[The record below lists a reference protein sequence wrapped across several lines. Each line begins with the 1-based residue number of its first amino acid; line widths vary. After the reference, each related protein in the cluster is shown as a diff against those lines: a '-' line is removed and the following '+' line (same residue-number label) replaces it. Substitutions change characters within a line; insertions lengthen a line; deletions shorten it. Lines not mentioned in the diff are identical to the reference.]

1 MRLLSLTI
9 GLLLAAQ
16 TRSAE
21 PPTLSPPKELQEAKN
36 LIQSDGSGKFQI
48 GEVTFDSRKRE
59 VSFPAQVNLR
69 DALIEYAV
77 VGKVGKRH
85 ESLLMTEAP
94 PVHIH
99 LAMLLLGAKA
109 PPQKSKDNPLPPGQA
124 IDILI
129 SWQKDGKE
137 QTGRLEDWIIVG
149 EDKLPAGKGKWI
161 YNGARVDNG
170 QFTASA
176 DQSIVALILDAHAL
190 VNNPRTGNENDEI
203 WFPYEAKIPAL
214 GTKVQVTF
222 KLEKPWNAQNSEAKP
237 SPSA

>member
-1 MRLLSLTI
+1 MRLLCLII
-9 GLLLAAQ
+9 GFLLAAP

-21 PPTLSPPKELQEAKN
+21 SSAKELQEAKN
-36 LIQSDGSGKFQI
+36 LIQPNGPGKFQI
-48 GEVTFDSRKRE
+48 GEVRFDSRQRE

-69 DALIEYAV
+69 DALIEYAI
-77 VGKVGKRH
+77 VGKTGKRH
-85 ESLLMTEAP
+85 ESLLMTEAS

-109 PPQKSKDNPLPPGQA
+109 PPPKSKDNPLPPGPA

-129 SWQKDGKE
+129 SWQEDGKE

-161 YNGARVDNG
+161 YNGARIDKG
-170 QFTASA
+170 RFTALSE
-176 DQSIVALILDAHAL
+176 QSIVALILDVHAL

-203 WFPYEAKIPAL
+203 WFPHEAKIPAP
-214 GTKVQVTF
+214 GAKVQVTF
-222 KLEKPWNAQNSEAKP
+222 QLGKP
-237 SPSA
+237 

>member
-16 TRSAE
+16 TRSAD
-21 PPTLSPPKELQEAKN
+21 PLALPSAKELQESQN
-36 LIQSDGSGKFQI
+36 LIQPVGPGKFQI
-48 GEVTFDSRKRE
+48 GKVTFDSLKRE

-77 VGKVGKRH
+77 VGKTGKRH
-85 ESLLMTEAP
+85 ESLLMTEAN

-99 LAMLLLGAKA
+99 LAMLLLGAKSL
-109 PPQKSKDNPLPPGQA
+109 PQKSKDNPLPPGQA

-129 SWQKDGKE
+129 FWQENGKE

-149 EDKLPAGKGKWI
+149 EDKLPASKGQWS
-161 YNGARVDNG
+161 YNSARIDNG
-170 QFTASA
+170 HFTASA
-176 DQSIVALILDAHAL
+176 DQSVVALILDIHAL
-190 VNNPRTGNENDEI
+190 VNNPRIGNENDEI
-203 WFPYEAKIPAL
+203 WFPHESKIPPL

-222 KLEKPWNAQNSEAKP
+222 KLEKLEKR
-237 SPSA
+237 

>member
-1 MRLLSLTI
+1 MRLFSLI
-9 GLLLAAQ
+9 LGLLLAEP

-21 PPTLSPPKELQEAKN
+21 PPVPSSAKELQKSPN
-36 LIQSDGSGKFQI
+36 LIQSKGPRKFQI
-48 GEVTFDSRKRE
+48 GKVTIDSRKRK

-77 VGKVGKRH
+77 VGKTGKRH
-85 ESLLMTEAP
+85 ESLLMTEAD

-99 LAMLLLGAKA
+99 LAMLLLGTKT
-109 PPQKSKDNPLPPGQA
+109 PPRKSKNKDNPLPPGQS

-129 SWQKDGKE
+129 SWQQNGKE

-161 YNGARVDNG
+161 YNGARIDKG
-170 QFTASA
+170 RFTALSE
-176 DQSIVALILDAHAL
+176 QSIVALILDVHAL

-203 WFPYEAKIPAL
+203 WFPHEAKIPAL
-214 GTKVQVTF
+214 NTKVQVTF
-222 KLEKPWNAQNSEAKP
+222 QLGKP
-237 SPSA
+237 

>member
-9 GLLLAAQ
+9 GLLLAPQ
-16 TRSAE
+16 TRNAD
-21 PPTLSPPKELQEAKN
+21 PPALPLSTELQKAQN
-36 LIQSDGSGKFQI
+36 LIQPADPGKFQI
-48 GEVTFDSRKRE
+48 GKVTFDLRKRE

-77 VGKVGKRH
+77 VGKTGKRH
-85 ESLLMTEAP
+85 ESLLMTEAD

-99 LAMLLLGAKA
+99 LAMLLLGAKI
-109 PPQKSKDNPLPPGQA
+109 PPPKSKDKVPSPGQA
-124 IDILI
+124 INILI

-161 YNGARVDNG
+161 YNGARIENG
-170 QFTASA
+170 HFTAAA
-176 DQSIVALILDAHAL
+176 DQSVVALILDIHAL

-203 WFPYEAKIPAL
+203 WFPHEIKIPPL

-222 KLEKPWNAQNSEAKP
+222 QLEKLEKEKLEKR
-237 SPSA
+237 